1 MAPQA
6 LVLGGGGT
14 LGVAW
19 ETGLLKGLLDGG
31 VDLTNADL
39 IVGTSAGSIVGSQIA
54 LGRAPEELLAAQRD
68 PPENPPPRR
77 TQPNV
82 EALTK
87 LFQTWATAVTEEH
100 CAEVGRLALAIETID
115 AEAWIAS
122 LRRSLGS
129 DAWPDRR
136 LVITTVDAESGA
148 FATWDR
154 SSGVTLDRAVA
165 SSCAVPGLLPPVGI
179 NGRHYMDGGV
189 RSGTS
194 AELAEGF
201 ERVVVVAPLATPTQR
216 ISSLA
221 RPLLDREVVGL
232 RAAGS
237 RVEVIVPDAEA
248 REAFGPN
255 MMDAGRRRP
264 AAETGERQGK
274 TSAGELR
281 AVWSQASSTSD
292 E

>member
-19 ETGLLKGLLDGG
+19 EAGLLKGLIDGG
-31 VDLTNADL
+31 VNLTNADL

-54 LGRAPEELLAAQRD
+54 LGRAPRDLLAAQLD

-87 LFQTWATAVTEEH
+87 IFQTWATAVTEEQ
-100 CAEVGRLALAIETID
+100 CADVGRLALAIETID
-115 AEAWIAS
+115 ADAWIAS
-122 LRRSLGS
+122 LRQSLGS
-129 DAWPDRR
+129 DAWPERR
-136 LVITTVDAESGA
+136 LVITAVDAESGA
-148 FATWDR
+148 FVMWDR
-154 SSGVTLDRAVA
+154 SSDVALDRAVA
-165 SSCAVPGLLPPVGI
+165 SSCAVPGLLPPVAI
-179 NGRHYMDGGV
+179 DGRRYMDGGV

-201 ERVVVVAPLATPTQR
+201 ERIVVVAPLATPTQR

-221 RPLLDREVVGL
+221 RPVLDREVAAL

-237 RVEVIVPDAEA
+237 TVEVIVPDAEA
-248 REAFGPN
+248 REAFGPS
-255 MMDAGRRRP
+255 MMDAARRRP

-274 TSAGELR
+274 ASAAALR